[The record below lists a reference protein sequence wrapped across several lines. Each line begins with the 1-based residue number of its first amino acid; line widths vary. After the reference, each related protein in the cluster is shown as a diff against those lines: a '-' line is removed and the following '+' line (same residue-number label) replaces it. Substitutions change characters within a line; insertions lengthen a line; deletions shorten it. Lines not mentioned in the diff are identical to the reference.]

1 MSTVKC
7 YLFGQFHL
15 QCDDRIWYGPESAK
29 ACELLCYLLIHGLQP
44 QRRERLASLLW
55 EDYSTAQSK
64 KCLRQALW
72 QLQSACASFICASS
86 DLILVTP
93 EWVRLNPEVDLW
105 KDISVF
111 EQAYAAAPK
120 NTELD
125 AGCVQLLD
133 NAVQLYRGDLFE
145 GLYRDWCLF
154 ERERLQNVYI
164 AMLDRLMSHCAAHEA
179 YESALAYGA
188 HLLRHDPASERTH
201 QRMMRIQYITGDRT
215 EALRQYERC
224 VAALRDE
231 LGVIPAGATTALYE
245 RIRADDLDPIE
256 TTPDTNWY
264 PPDAP
269 SMPAFLNR
277 LKQIYLTL
285 TGLQKEVRQ
294 EIERV
299 EQFLGGS
306 DSAPTPSAMQ
316 TAPLG
321 RLATTGRVPVPPEN
335 SS

>member
-1 MSTVKC
+1 MSKVKC

-15 QCDDRIWYGPESAK
+15 QCDDRIWYGPESSK
-29 ACELLCYLLIHGLQP
+29 ACELLCYLLVRWRQP
-44 QRRERLASLLW
+44 QRREHLASLLW

-72 QLQSACASFICASS
+72 QLQSACASFLGAPPG
-86 DLILVTP
+86 LILVTP
-93 EWVRLNPEVDLW
+93 EWVRLNPEVELW
-105 KDISVF
+105 KDVSVF
-111 EQAYAAAPK
+111 EQAYAALPK
-120 NTELD
+120 NTEMD
-125 AGCVQLLD
+125 AECAELLD

-164 AMLDRLMSHCAAHEA
+164 AMLERLMSHCVAHGA
-179 YESALAYGA
+179 YESALDYGA
-188 HLLRHDPASERTH
+188 RLLRHDPASERTH
-201 QRMMRIQYITGDRT
+201 RRMMRIHYINGART

-224 VAALRDE
+224 VVALRDE
-231 LGVIPAGATTALYE
+231 LGVIPAGSTTSLYE
-245 RIRADDLDPIE
+245 QIQANDLEPVK
-256 TTPDTNWY
+256 TATSANRY

-299 EQFLGGS
+299 ERYVS
-306 DSAPTPSAMQ
+306 DVE
-316 TAPLG
+316 G
-321 RLATTGRVPVPPEN
+321 R
-335 SS
+335 

>member
-15 QCDDRIWYGPESAK
+15 QCDDRIWYGPESSK
-29 ACELLCYLLIHGLQP
+29 ACELLCYLLAHPRQP
-44 QRRERLASLLW
+44 QRRERLAGLLW

-72 QLQSACASFICASS
+72 QLQSACASFLGATSH
-86 DLILVTP
+86 LILVTP

-105 KDISVF
+105 QDINVF
-111 EQAYAAAPK
+111 EQAYAALPK
-120 NTELD
+120 NTEMDTGSLK
-125 AGCVQLLD
+125 LLD

-145 GLYRDWCLF
+145 GLYWDWCLF

-164 AMLDRLMSHCAAHEA
+164 TVLERLMGYCVAHEA

-188 HLLRHDPASERTH
+188 RLLRHDPASERTH
-201 QRMMRIQYITGDRT
+201 QRMMRIRYITGDRT

-224 VAALRDE
+224 VVALRDE
-231 LGVIPAGATTALYE
+231 LGVTPSGATATLYE
-245 RIRADDLDPIE
+245 QIRGDDLEPVK
-256 TTPDTNWY
+256 TTPSTNWY
-264 PPDAP
+264 SPDAP

-285 TGLQKEVRQ
+285 TGLQREVRQ

-299 EQFLGGS
+299 ERYVS
-306 DSAPTPSAMQ
+306 DSDSMSAPH
-316 TAPLG
+316 
-321 RLATTGRVPVPPEN
+321 R
-335 SS
+335 